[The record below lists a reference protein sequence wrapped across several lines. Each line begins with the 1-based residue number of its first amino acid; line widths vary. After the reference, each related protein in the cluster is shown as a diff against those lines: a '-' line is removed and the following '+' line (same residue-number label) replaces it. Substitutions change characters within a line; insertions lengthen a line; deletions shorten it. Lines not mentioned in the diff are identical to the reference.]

1 MGGRGGR
8 VLDDVLTD
16 ELWQRLAALLPPRP
30 RRFPYPGRRAVDDR
44 VVLAGI
50 IWVLRRDVPWRQLP
64 ASFGV
69 SGVTCWRR
77 LRNWQTAGV
86 WQALH
91 ERLLAELRAAGRLD
105 LRAALGDS
113 SQVHALKGGQ
123 RPVRA
128 RSTAAMPA
136 RNTI

>member
-16 ELWQRLAALLPPRP
+16 ELWQRRAPLLPPRP
-30 RRFPYPGRRAVDDR
+30 RRFHYPGRRAVDDR

-50 IWVLRRDVPWRQLP
+50 IWVLRHDVPWRQLP

-77 LRNWQTAGV
+77 LADWQTAGV
-86 WQALH
+86 GQALPA
-91 ERLLAELRAAGRLD
+91 RLLAELHAAGRLD
-105 LRAALGDS
+105 LHAALVDS
-113 SQVHALKGGQ
+113 SHLHALKGGL
-123 RPVRA
+123 PPGPA
-128 RSTAAMPA
+128 RSTA
-136 RNTI
+136 

>member
-1 MGGRGGR
+1 MIVG
-8 VLDDVLTD
+8 VSDEVLTD
-16 ELWQRLAALLPPRP
+16 ELWQRLQPLLPPRP
-30 RRFPYPGRRAVDDR
+30 RRFHYPGRRAVDDR

-50 IWVLRRDVPWRQLP
+50 IWVLRHDVPWRQLP

-77 LRNWQTAGV
+77 LRDWQTAGV

-91 ERLLAELRAAGRLD
+91 ETLLTELHAAGRCD
-105 LRAALGDS
+105 LHAAIVDS
-113 SQVHALKGGQ
+113 SHVHALKGGK

-128 RSTAAMPA
+128 QSTAAMPA